1 MQPYL
6 ATTING
12 LSNRLKN
19 LISVL
24 RLCDKSKSTF
34 LQFNDIFE
42 NDFVT
47 LDTSFQYI
55 PLCTWRILVN
65 DSDIEIPDNF
75 NKATLDLPERH
86 IKCRDVDS
94 EFDRIPMVFREK
106 ILNILESFS
115 IKKQIIDIVDDF
127 KFNNITGI
135 HVRTWYSTYHSEYD
149 DWSKFLRSKSNENYL
164 INFEKILTNTNQ
176 KIFLSCDDFKLKFY
190 LKNKYS
196 NLITY
201 DRTDTLSDVQND
213 FIDMLLLSKCNIL
226 YGTRL
231 STFTEMSWWF
241 SKCNQTVILS

>member
-6 ATTING
+6 ATTVNG

-34 LQFNDIFE
+34 IELNDIFE
-42 NDFVT
+42 NDFVK
-47 LDTSFQYI
+47 LDDSLQYI
-55 PLCTWRILVN
+55 PLCTWRILVS
-65 DSDIEIPDNF
+65 DFDIEIPDNF

-94 EFDRIPMVFREK
+94 EYDRIPIIFRKK
-106 ILNILESFS
+106 ILLILESFL

-127 KFNNITGI
+127 KLKNITGVHI
-135 HVRTWYSTYHSEYD
+135 RTWQSTYHTEYE
-149 DWSKFLRSKSNENYL
+149 DWSQFLRSKSSNNYL
-164 INFEKILTNTNQ
+164 VNFEKLLADSDQ
-176 KIFLSCDDFKLKFY
+176 KVFLACDDFKFKLY

-201 DRTDTLSDVQND
+201 DRVNTLSNIQND
-213 FIDMLLLSKCNIL
+213 FIDMLLLSKCNVL
-226 YGTRL
+226 HGTRL

>member
-34 LQFNDIFE
+34 IQLNDIFE

-47 LDTSFQYI
+47 LDNSSIYI
-55 PLCTWRILVN
+55 PLCTWRILVK

-86 IKCRDVDS
+86 IKCRDIDS
-94 EFDRIPMVFREK
+94 EYDRIPLIFRQK
-106 ILNILESFS
+106 ILTILESFV
-115 IKKQIIDIVDDF
+115 IKKQITNVVDDF
-127 KFNNITGI
+127 KLYNITGI
-135 HVRTWYSTYHSEYD
+135 HIRTWKSTYHTEHE
-149 DWSKFLRSKSNENYL
+149 DWSEFLRSKSNSNYL
-164 INFEKILTNTNQ
+164 DKFENLLTNTNQ
-176 KIFLSCDDFKLKFY
+176 KVFLSCDDFKFKLY
-190 LKNKYS
+190 LKNKYT

-201 DRTDTLSDVQND
+201 DRLNTLSSVQND

-241 SKCNQTVILS
+241 SKCNQKVILS